1 MGVRIKRSNTS
12 TAAAAD
18 SLFLSGSII
27 RLSLSISPWIFV
39 FKRFLGRDASNSNP
53 GNRRGGLRRE
63 G

>member
-1 MGVRIKRSNTS
+1 MGVRVKRSNTS
-12 TAAAAD
+12 TAAAD

-39 FKRFLGRDASNSNP
+39 FKRFLGKDASNSNP